1 MKNQPATLQTRYRRF
16 TDVLPTCLFAT
27 FLTATPAFAIDVP
40 SGQPIELQEV
50 LVDDV
55 GGETWLRFRFITP
68 EIAREGGSIAY
79 DVAAS
84 DMFDLCTNLALPYIA
99 QYDLNGQMI
108 VVSFADRS
116 TEFGVPD
123 PDATQFFE
131 AFRPEG
137 DACIWEGL
145 Q

>member
-1 MKNQPATLQTRYRRF
+1 MKYRRF
-16 TDVLPTCLFAT
+16 TDAVLSCLFAA

-50 LVDDV
+50 LVDEV
-55 GGETWLRFRFITP
+55 NGETWLRFRFITP
-68 EIAREGGSIAY
+68 EIAREGGSIGY

-84 DMFDLCTNLALPYIA
+84 DMFDLCANLALPYIA

-108 VVSFADRS
+108 VMSFADRS

-131 AFRPEG
+131 AFSPDG